1 MKTIISKVEPKELQ
15 ACLEVIHRSFK
26 TVAEDFCLTPENC
39 PRHTSFLP
47 LVFLETQMN
56 WGWHMYILRLH
67 HEIIGYM
74 SLSSEDNG
82 FYELHHLCVLPE
94 YRHKGYGKM
103 LLDFAKETVRSFGGT
118 GIKLGIIEES
128 EILKTWY
135 QENGF
140 VSIETKKF
148 DHLPFTSGYLEWR
161 I

>member
-47 LVFLETQMN
+47 LVFLETQMG
-56 WGWHMYILRLH
+56 WGWHMYALRSNS
-67 HEIIGYM
+67 EIIGYM
-74 SLSSEDNG
+74 SLSKNDNG
-82 FYELHHLCVLPE
+82 YYELHHLCVLPE
-94 YRHKGYGKM
+94 YRHEGYGKM
-103 LLDFAKETVRSFGGT
+103 LLDFAKQTVRSFGGT
-118 GIKLGIIEES
+118 GIKIGIIEES

-135 QENGF
+135 QKNGF